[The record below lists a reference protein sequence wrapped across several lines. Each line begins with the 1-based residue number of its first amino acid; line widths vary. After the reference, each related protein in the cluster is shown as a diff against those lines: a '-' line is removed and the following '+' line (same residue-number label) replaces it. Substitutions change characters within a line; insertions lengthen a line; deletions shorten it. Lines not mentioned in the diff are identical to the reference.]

1 MLGYVTFP
9 SAIQAL
15 DEGLLEVALRTPR
28 ALVVVF
34 LVITT
39 VGGGWG
45 LLALLPFAIRR
56 ATRGATLWLFGA
68 AAVTSGVVSLVKAL
82 VGRARPCDAL
92 PWCTALAHASP
103 GGPSFPSGHA
113 AGSFAFAA
121 FVSTRAPRLASLLF
135 PFAALVAW
143 SRCVLGVHYPSDVA
157 IGALIGS
164 LFGAGV
170 GIASKAHAR
179 RARRREDE
187 INPAKAAR

>member
-1 MLGYVTFP
+1 MLRRVTFP
-9 SAIQAL
+9 SAIQAF
-15 DEGLLEVALRTPR
+15 DEAILAVALRTPR

-34 LVITT
+34 LGITT
-39 VGGGWG
+39 AGGGWG

-56 ATRGATLWLFGA
+56 VTRAATLWLFGA
-68 AAVTSGVVSLVKAL
+68 AAITSVVVSLLKAL

-92 PWCTALAHASP
+92 PWCSALAQGSP

-121 FVSTRAPRLASLLF
+121 FVATRSPRLAPLVF

-164 LFGAGV
+164 LLGAGV
-170 GIASKAHAR
+170 GIASRGHAR
-179 RARRREDE
+179 SAGRSRDAEARSPE
-187 INPAKAAR
+187 